1 MAHPII
7 VNMPDRDRTRV
18 RNNIHIATFILAAAS
33 VCFAGKQF
41 SMPPAEPATN
51 YPAHDAHPSEHVTIA
66 VDPYDMDDK
75 AKIFSVRYSDIGFM
89 PVFFVITNDGDQ
101 PVQLA
106 SMKAQ
111 LVTVNRTKLSPVVED
126 DIERRLARP
135 SAKTRP
141 SPLPIPSRNKV
152 KGGVSMQTRE
162 EIQNS
167 MFSARAVEPH
177 SSQFGFLFFDV
188 AGISAPLAG
197 AHFYLTGVC
206 DSKDNELMY
215 FEVPLEKYLSAPAK

>member
-1 MAHPII
+1 MADI
-7 VNMPDRDRTRV
+7 RTQLRS
-18 RNNIHIATFILAAAS
+18 NIFICVLVLIATA

-41 SMPPAEPATN
+41 SMPQAEPAAS
-51 YPAHDAHPSEHVTIA
+51 YPAHDAHPNEHVAIA

-89 PVFFVITNDGDQ
+89 PLFFVITNDGDQ
-101 PVQLA
+101 PVQL
-106 SMKAQ
+106 SDMKAQ
-111 LVTVNRTKLSPVVED
+111 LVTVNRTKLSPAVED

-167 MFSARAVEPH
+167 MFGARAVEPH
-177 SSQFGFLFFDV
+177 SSQYGFMFFDV
-188 AGISAPLAG
+188 AGLSSPLAG
-197 AHFYLTGVC
+197 AHFYLTGVR
-206 DSKDNELMY
+206 DAKGNELMY
-215 FEVPLEKYLSAPAK
+215 FEVPLEKYLSAPVK